1 MSGDKLYMAVRF
13 KGEELNPLEF
23 LTMLYGNIQA
33 MRQAG
38 GHDTDYLSGVEM
50 ELGTDYERD
59 KRR

>member
-1 MSGDKLYMAVRF
+1 MSGDKLHMTVLF

-38 GHDTDYLSGVEM
+38 GHETDYLSG
-50 ELGTDYERD
+50 L
-59 KRR
+59 